1 MSTESNSLR
10 YSCTKT
16 AANGVQFR
24 IDIRLDDQCKN
35 GHQDFSITGESWE
48 ANKPK
53 IDRYSNGSGAIG
65 DEIAKHFPE
74 FKIFN
79 DLHLC
84 DWKGT
89 HMHCLANG
97 LYHMRQGKYE
107 WAKNTLRCT
116 ESEYQALQMAE
127 DENHLALML
136 IEMGIKARWEQEAK
150 HAIEVLEGLTGVK
163 FLCDSRREMW
173 TATPEKLEQAR
184 QNLESG
190 YYKPEQVE
198 ARAQAAKVDA
208 IEKQRAKILADY
220 GKAIAKATAEKD
232 LELAIL
238 DAGFTK
244 ENIIH
249 YTHIDTLT
257 FNWYEGSPK
266 VSKEAQA
273 TIENALRPLFPSMK
287 FEDAN
292 KGR

>member
-74 FKIFN
+74 FKIFS

-97 LYHMRQGKYE
+97 LFHMRQGKHE

-273 TIENALRPLFPSMK
+273 TIENALRPLFPTMK
-287 FEDAN
+287 FADAN